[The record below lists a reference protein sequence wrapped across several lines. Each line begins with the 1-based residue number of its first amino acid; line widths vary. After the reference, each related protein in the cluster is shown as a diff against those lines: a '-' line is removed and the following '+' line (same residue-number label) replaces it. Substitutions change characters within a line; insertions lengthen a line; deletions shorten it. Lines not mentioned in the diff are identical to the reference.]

1 MLSQVDPTVKR
12 ETCYIAGFVLIF
24 SVIME
29 LAFLLAG
36 AWDITVLLGNL
47 LGGLVAVGNFFLMG
61 LTIQRALGKSEK
73 DAAARMKL
81 SQSLRLIMQ
90 LLFCAVGAAA
100 PCFNLTASVVPL
112 LFPRVAVMLRP
123 LLDKKDK
130 VEDA

>member
-100 PCFNLTASVVPL
+100 PCFNLIASVVPL

-123 LLDKKDK
+123 LLNKKDK

>member
-12 ETCYIAGFVLIF
+12 ETCYIAGFVLVF

-29 LAFLLAG
+29 LIFLLAG

-47 LGGLVAVGNFFLMG
+47 LGGVVAVGNFFLMG
-61 LTIQRALGKSEK
+61 LTIQKALGKSEK
-73 DAAARMKL
+73 DAAAQMKL

-90 LLFCAVGAAA
+90 LIFCAVGAAA
-100 PCFNLTASVVPL
+100 PCFNLIATAVPL

-123 LLDKKDK
+123 LLNKKDK
-130 VEDA
+130 AEDA

>member
-1 MLSQVDPTVKR
+1 MSQVDPTVKR

-100 PCFNLTASVVPL
+100 PCFNLIASVVPL

-123 LLDKKDK
+123 LLNKKDK
-130 VEDA
+130 AEDA

>member
-100 PCFNLTASVVPL
+100 PCFNLIASVVPL

-123 LLDKKDK
+123 LLNKKDK
-130 VEDA
+130 AEDA

>member
-24 SVIME
+24 SVILE

-100 PCFNLTASVVPL
+100 PCFNLIASVVPL

-123 LLDKKDK
+123 LLNKKDK
-130 VEDA
+130 AEDA

>member
-1 MLSQVDPTVKR
+1 LSQVDPTVKR

>member
-123 LLDKKDK
+123 LLNKKDK

>member
-1 MLSQVDPTVKR
+1 MSQVDPTVKR